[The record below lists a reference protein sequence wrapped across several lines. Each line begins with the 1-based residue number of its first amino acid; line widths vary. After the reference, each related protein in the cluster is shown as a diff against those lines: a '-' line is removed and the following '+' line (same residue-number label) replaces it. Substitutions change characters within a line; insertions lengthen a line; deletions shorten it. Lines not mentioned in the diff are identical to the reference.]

1 MEDIEV
7 APIEEGTVEEPSEPK
22 QRIKQPSSMATL
34 DSKASFSVV
43 MKGKKHIELLDY
55 DKMAQIDNQL
65 LYSGVANL
73 QGEDFDPNALLE
85 PHEQDINPESDQNK
99 GVGVLSYKKVKIN

>member
-1 MEDIEV
+1 VGAYGGADGTGEGMDDMEQ
-7 APIEEGTVEEPSEPK
+7 APVEEGTSSGGKFGEEQSEEPK
-22 QRIKQPSSMATL
+22 KRKKQPSSMATL

-43 MKGKKHIELLDY
+43 KKDKKHIELLDY

-65 LYSGVANL
+65 LYSGMANI

-85 PHEQDINPESDQNK
+85 PHE
-99 GVGVLSYKKVKIN
+99 